1 MSDSNEYIQQ
11 IEDTLGASRF
21 FYGLRR
27 TDQGELYLG
36 KVDLM
41 NTNSSDALQINL
53 PGNPNENLPSFTRG
67 VDFLEGRD
75 VEHTKVYEN
84 LNYEQFRWDSRN
96 ILYYIDSEG
105 QLTLRVNEPYTLS
118 GRNIICQNLKLNAYV
133 LDGEAIGLAPLST
146 SKMMWLDLVQKFMCV
161 K

>member
-41 NTNSSDALQINL
+41 ITNSSDALQINL

-105 QLTLRVNEPYTLS
+105 QLTLRVNEPYTYPV
-118 GRNIICQNLKLNAYV
+118 GI
-133 LDGEAIGLAPLST
+133 
-146 SKMMWLDLVQKFMCV
+146 
-161 K
+161 

>member
-1 MSDSNEYIQQ
+1 MIDNSDYIQQ
-11 IEDTLGASRF
+11 IEDTLGASRY

-27 TDQGELYLG
+27 TDAGELYLG

-41 NTNSSDALQINL
+41 STESTDALQINL
-53 PGNPNENLPSFTRG
+53 PGDPTENLPSFTRG

-75 VEHTKVYEN
+75 VEHTKVYDN

-105 QLTLRVNEPYTLS
+105 QLTLRVNEPYTYPV
-118 GRNIICQNLKLNAYV
+118 GI
-133 LDGEAIGLAPLST
+133 
-146 SKMMWLDLVQKFMCV
+146 
-161 K
+161 

>member
-41 NTNSSDALQINL
+41 NTNSSDALPINL

-105 QLTLRVNEPYTLS
+105 QLTLRVNEPYTYPV
-118 GRNIICQNLKLNAYV
+118 GI
-133 LDGEAIGLAPLST
+133 
-146 SKMMWLDLVQKFMCV
+146 
-161 K
+161 

>member
-75 VEHTKVYEN
+75 VEHT
-84 LNYEQFRWDSRN
+84 
-96 ILYYIDSEG
+96 
-105 QLTLRVNEPYTLS
+105 
-118 GRNIICQNLKLNAYV
+118 
-133 LDGEAIGLAPLST
+133 
-146 SKMMWLDLVQKFMCV
+146 
-161 K
+161 